1 MVTLSERAHNH
12 NWWWDMDAH
21 SDVLWDA
28 RWEIQMDNKHSISL
42 IANAVY
48 ARFT

>member
-21 SDVLWDA
+21 SDVLWD
-28 RWEIQMDNKHSISL
+28 IQMDNKHSISL